1 MPADTSPLER
11 RAATGVTIVFFI
23 AGYPLS
29 GLGRAGTRSRREK
42 D

>member
-29 GLGRAGTRSRREK
+29 GSWSRGHALAS
-42 D
+42 